1 MALDSIFAAFLM
13 ILFTLIIV
21 MYWITDYQHMPTASV
36 SMVHWGFVCFSFSV
50 CYMLSRRSTRPVLAA
65 ARVCRVRVGVRGGP
79 EVCELLKRVWMPV
92 VAPVCVSGG
101 LMGFRGSD

>member
-1 MALDSIFAAFLM
+1 M
-13 ILFTLIIV
+13 
-21 MYWITDYQHMPTASV
+21 
-36 SMVHWGFVCFSFSV
+36 
-50 CYMLSRRSTRPVLAA
+50 LAA

-101 LMGFRGSD
+101 LMGFRGSDSDGELRPAHSESKPYLFSTSSSSSTTGAGHMSTSSPTHRQRERERAHKHDKVGK

>member
-1 MALDSIFAAFLM
+1 MLLIAMHCITDHQHTPTVLGQLRTLDSAHYTKMVTGFCAAAL
-13 ILFTLIIV
+13 
-21 MYWITDYQHMPTASV
+21 
-36 SMVHWGFVCFSFSV
+36 VCVCV

-79 EVCELLKRVWMPV
+79 EVCELLKRVWMPTV
-92 VAPVCVSGG
+92 EAVCVSGG